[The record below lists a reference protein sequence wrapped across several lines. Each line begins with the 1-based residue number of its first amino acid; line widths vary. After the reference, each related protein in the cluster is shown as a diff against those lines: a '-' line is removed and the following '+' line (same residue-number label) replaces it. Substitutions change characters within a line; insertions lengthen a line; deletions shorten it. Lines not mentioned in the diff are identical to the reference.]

1 MDSAVYSVSTI
12 VVFSV
17 QGAHH
22 CSNPPPTSR
31 SPASWLQSEPGQA
44 RVTNYTRVVNTDNK
58 GGHITR
64 ENRAIVRVVSEV
76 PQDKNIHLLVG
87 IKITTKGLVS

>member
-1 MDSAVYSVSTI
+1 MSTI

-17 QGAHH
+17 QCAHH

-44 RVTNYTRVVNTDNK
+44 RVTNYARVVNTDNK
-58 GGHITR
+58 GGHNTR
-64 ENRAIVRVVSEV
+64 ENRAIVRVVECQRSY
-76 PQDKNIHLLVG
+76 KKRKKHFLVG
-87 IKITTKGLVS
+87 TIIKTKGLDS

>member
-1 MDSAVYSVSTI
+1 MSTI

-17 QGAHH
+17 QCAHH

-44 RVTNYTRVVNTDNK
+44 RVTNYARVVTTDNNN
-58 GGHITR
+58 TR

-76 PQDKNIHLLVG
+76 PQEKKKHFLVG
-87 IKITTKGLVS
+87 IIITTKGLDS

>member
-1 MDSAVYSVSTI
+1 MSTI

-17 QGAHH
+17 QCAHH

-44 RVTNYTRVVNTDNK
+44 RVTNYARVVNTDNSN
-58 GGHITR
+58 TR
-64 ENRAIVRVVSEV
+64 ENRAIVRVVECQRSHKKR
-76 PQDKNIHLLVG
+76 KNTFWLG
-87 IKITTKGLVS
+87 